1 MSRIAVIVI
10 DVQQMFFSGP
20 AAAYRAG
27 DVIDGINRVTQAAR
41 RENAP
46 VFSCSTRV
54 MRTGHWRTAATH
66 GNYLPGWFAGRMTA
80 TVLLGR
86 LPSN

>member
-27 DVIDGINRVTQAAR
+27 DVIDGINRV
-41 RENAP
+41 
-46 VFSCSTRV
+46 
-54 MRTGHWRTAATH
+54 
-66 GNYLPGWFAGRMTA
+66 
-80 TVLLGR
+80 
-86 LPSN
+86 